1 MSRGQ
6 DRLTPDTPVRRS
18 EGVVLEGQSWTLFEA
33 KDRSFTRKVQLRAG
47 AAS

>member
-18 EGVVLEGQSWTLFEA
+18 EGIVLKGQSWTVFEA
-33 KDRSFTRKVQLRAG
+33 KDRSYTCKVQLRAG